1 MVATIA
7 LYTASQAMRTTIT
20 TASTPSAN
28 TSELQRCSGDK
39 RSMIVGGLH
48 PISTNASTFTTRT
61 AVSHTE

>member
-20 TASTPSAN
+20 TASTLSPNPS
-28 TSELQRCSGDK
+28 EPQRCSGDK
-39 RSMIVGGLH
+39 RSMIVRACN
-48 PISTNASTFTTRT
+48 PISTNASTFTTKT